1 MPRSIDIYNEKNE
14 KNSNNTFPG
23 KHIPEL
29 FVREERMNSV
39 MSYAQN
45 LPKLDIGVVDLQWV
59 QVLAEG
65 WAYPLKGF
73 MREQEFL
80 HVRTNPD
87 VLCFTT
93 IAIYNLHLKKL
104 LKTI

>member
-1 MPRSIDIYNEKNE
+1 MPRSVDIYNEKAT
-14 KNSNNTFPG
+14 NTFPG
-23 KHIPEL
+23 KHIPDL
-29 FVREERMNSV
+29 FVRDERLKEILRF
-39 MSYAQN
+39 AEN

-80 HVRTNPD
+80 HVRN
-87 VLCFTT
+87 
-93 IAIYNLHLKKL
+93 N
-104 LKTI
+104 

>member
-1 MPRSIDIYNEKNE
+1 MTILSQSILPRSIDIENKN
-14 KNSNNTFPG
+14 NNNIFPG

-29 FVREERMNSV
+29 FVREERLKDLL
-39 MSYAQN
+39 SYAEK

-73 MREQEFL
+73 MREQDFL
-80 HVRTNPD
+80 HVGK
-87 VLCFTT
+87 
-93 IAIYNLHLKKL
+93 LHFFNTLYY
-104 LKTI
+104 

>member
-1 MPRSIDIYNEKNE
+1 M
-14 KNSNNTFPG
+14 FPG

-29 FVREERMNSV
+29 FVREERMKSV

-80 HVRTNPD
+80 HVRTNPRS
-87 VLCFTT
+87 FP
-93 IAIYNLHLKKL
+93 L
-104 LKTI
+104 LQQ